1 MTRARIFPRILPGAA
16 LFGAALS
23 VPATAVAQSWTLEAG
38 AWARP
43 RDGRTVVTM
52 APLPTVVRA
61 WSRRSDAQLV
71 VRYAGGEDG
80 ELWATELGDWLVALG
95 VPGSAITLTPGGRPE
110 RLELEITEHSGT

>member
-1 MTRARIFPRILPGAA
+1 MSAAHILSRV
-16 LFGAALS
+16 LLGAALS
-23 VPATAVAQSWTLEAG
+23 VPATAVAESWTLEAS

-43 RDGRTVVTM
+43 RDGHAIVTM

-80 ELWATELGDWLVALG
+80 ELWAAEIGDWLVALG
-95 VPGSAITLTPGGRPE
+95 IPGSAITLTPGGRPE
-110 RLELEITEHSGT
+110 RLEFEITEGSGT

>member
-1 MTRARIFPRILPGAA
+1 MARILPRILPGAA
-16 LFGAALS
+16 LFGAMVS
-23 VPATAVAQSWTLEAG
+23 VPVTALADSWTLDAS

-52 APLPTVVRA
+52 TPLPTVVRA

-71 VRYAGGEDG
+71 VRYAGGETG

-95 VPGSAITLTPGGRPE
+95 IPASAITLTPGGRPE
-110 RLELEITEHSGT
+110 RLELEITEGNGT

>member
-1 MTRARIFPRILPGAA
+1 MARRCSRILPATALLLTAA
-16 LFGAALS
+16 S
-23 VPATAVAQSWTLEAG
+23 MPATAVADAWTLEAS

-43 RDGRTVVTM
+43 RDGRAVVTA

-71 VRYAGGEDG
+71 VRYAGGESG

-95 VPGSAITLTPGGRPE
+95 VPGSAITLIPGGRPG
-110 RLELEITEHSGT
+110 RLELEITEGNGT

>member
-1 MTRARIFPRILPGAA
+1 MARIPVRILPGAVV
-16 LFGAALS
+16 FGVLLS
-23 VPATAVAQSWTLEAG
+23 VPTTTLAESWTLEAS

-43 RDGRTVVTM
+43 RDGHTVVTM

-110 RLELEITEHSGT
+110 RLELEITEGSGT